1 MSMVD
6 GASGAVDRHA
16 AVHLSGLQGSKLALV
31 GFWRQNWQGRFR
43 FELVETGALMG
54 KYWAFFGWAFLVV
67 TIASL
72 FVGALSV
79 AAAFGIS
86 GGDFDS
92 EGLAEFLD
100 SHVYLIYAFTILNYL
115 VVALAISIFLRIYL
129 VRGVWERIVSS
140 TTVHDLEAADN
151 VVAKGGLANAL
162 GEGFAND
169 LDIGGF

>member
-1 MSMVD
+1 MGLLALLIGTLPFIYPAYKAASWRWWV
-6 GASGAVDRHA
+6 SGARI
-16 AVHLSGLQGSKLALV
+16 GRV
-31 GFWRQNWQGRFR
+31 GFASN
-43 FELVETGALMG
+43 LSKTGALMG